1 LFSITLI
8 IYFYIIKTSK
18 KLVEQKEKNEEL
30 FFVRLHKQKLKKDE
44 KVVAVKAKPKHSK
57 EEIAEHFN
65 NLYKDF
71 GRHKERINELTKKY
85 DGERD
90 RNKITLK
97 ASSKKFVLRKFVN
110 QFKAEIINLFK
121 EDVKDTTNKKL
132 NLFQIGNYFTLHII
146 IVTFFKNMSLI
157 RNSDMVEY
165 VDQNVNSGDEETQ
178 QNILS
183 LTMSVNLNQ
192 STIKRKEKKLLRG
205 VYDALRNNEGL
216 ISIESLFL
224 FLLSLF
230 NLYDYYLVKSYK
242 KKNPKNNKVNDVVV
256 NQVLLQNPFSMKES
270 TLNINKKEILDEKK
284 QREIDEM
291 IANTI
296 RDELSSKVKV
306 IKKYCS
312 FDENNNIIITFQ
324 QASLIN
330 VDFNQFYMNWSNYD
344 ESSKLNNNKRN
355 NKKILEDKTTNQKD
369 LSFIKIM
376 NKKSRDIYSEY
387 RKKIKEVHIT
397 HQ

>member
-1 LFSITLI
+1 M
-8 IYFYIIKTSK
+8 
-18 KLVEQKEKNEEL
+18 VEEKEKNEE
-30 FFVRLHKQKLKKDE
+30 FFYVRLHKQKLKKDNTL
-44 KVVAVKAKPKHSK
+44 VAVKAKPKHSK
-57 EEIAEHFN
+57 EEIAEHIN
-65 NLYKDF
+65 YLYNDF
-71 GRHKERINELTKKY
+71 GKHKERMNELSKKY
-85 DGERD
+85 DEERD

-97 ASSKKFVLRKFVN
+97 ASSKKFVLRNFVN
-110 QFKAEIINLFK
+110 QFKAEIINLFE

-132 NLFQIGNYFTLHII
+132 NLSQLSNYFTLHII
-146 IVTFFKNMSLI
+146 IVTFFKNMRLI
-157 RNSDMVEY
+157 KDSDMAEY
-165 VDQNVNSGDEETQ
+165 VVQNVNSGDEEFSTTQ
-178 QNILS
+178 NLHS

-192 STIKRKEKKLLRG
+192 STIKRKEKKLFIR
-205 VYDALRNNEGL
+205 VYNALRNNEGL

-224 FLLSLF
+224 FLLSLL

-242 KKNPKNNKVNDVVV
+242 KKNPKNNKVNNVVV
-256 NQVLLQNPFSMKES
+256 NQLLLQNPLGMKES

-284 QREIDEM
+284 QKEIDDM
-291 IANTI
+291 IAKTI

-312 FDENNNIIITFQ
+312 YDENNNIIITFQ

-330 VDFNQFYMNWSNYD
+330 VDFNHFYMNWSNYD
-344 ESSKLNNNKRN
+344 GSSKLNNKRN

-369 LSFIKIM
+369 LTFIKIM

-387 RKKIKEVHIT
+387 RKRIKEVHIT